1 MKSRSLKIK
10 LAYAGGLT
18 DRSIV
23 IMDEKLIHSYMNNY
37 NTNKRKEVEMPIEE
51 IRIYIESN
59 IKNTSD
65 ITASRIYELM
75 TGRLSINKTEHNKI
89 RVIT

>member
-1 MKSRSLKIK
+1 
-10 LAYAGGLT
+10 
-18 DRSIV
+18 
-23 IMDEKLIHSYMNNY
+23 MDEKLIHNYMNNY

-65 ITASRIYELM
+65 IAASRIYELM

>member
-1 MKSRSLKIK
+1 
-10 LAYAGGLT
+10 
-18 DRSIV
+18 
-23 IMDEKLIHSYMNNY
+23 MDEKLIHSYMNNY

-65 ITASRIYELM
+65 IAASRIYELM